1 MINEKEYL
9 STSELAKM
17 LRISRIAVF
26 NKIKTGK
33 IKAVKIGRNFVIHKS
48 DLSGI
53 LGEVLTS
60 EQKTEI
66 DNAVSRTARE
76 YGETLRL
83 LGAE

>member
-1 MINEKEYL
+1 MIDEKEYL
-9 STSELAKM
+9 STSELAKIM
-17 LRISRIAVF
+17 NISRIAVF

-48 DLSGI
+48 DLGGI
-53 LGEVLTS
+53 LGEVLTP